1 MMNFRVG
8 KSKEKGHTPM
18 QLITDPRNLS
28 LAEIDYR
35 IGGLREC
42 HHEILSHLI
51 QGKSQREISQVL
63 SISLPTLRGRILSAC
78 DHAGVSNRAQLVAM
92 FTIYSCRMTITKL
105 DFEKEIDTPSTY
117 TQYGLGKLKIFGRI
131 VTNSITKG
139 LKLWT
144 RKP

>member
-1 MMNFRVG
+1 M
-8 KSKEKGHTPM
+8 EP
-18 QLITDPRNLS
+18 ITDPRNLS

-35 IGGLREC
+35 IGGLREY

-51 QGKSQREISQVL
+51 QGKSQREISQIL

-92 FTIYSCRMTITKL
+92 FTIYCCRINITKL
-105 DFEKEIDTPSTY
+105 SFETQDNTAANH
-117 TQYGLGKLKIFGRI
+117 TQYGIGKLKIFGRI
-131 VTNSITKG
+131 VTDSITKG

>member
-1 MMNFRVG
+1 M
-8 KSKEKGHTPM
+8 EP
-18 QLITDPRNLS
+18 ITDPRNLS

-78 DHAGVSNRAQLVAM
+78 DHAGVSNRVQLVAM
-92 FTIYSCRMTITKL
+92 FTIYSCRLSKTKL
-105 DFEKEIDTPSTY
+105 DFEKEFNAEKLD
-117 TQYGLGKLKIFGRI
+117 TQYGLGKLKILARV

-139 LKLWT
+139 FKLWT